1 MRAARPLTKLV
12 TFSASDA
19 PDHCREIADN
29 DDMTVTIDDIRAAAG
44 AIRGQVVDTPCLHS
58 RTLSEITG
66 AQVYLKFE
74 NHQFTASFKERGALN
89 KLASLDAA
97 AAAKGV
103 IACSAGNHAQGVA
116 YHAARLGIPAT
127 IVMPRHTPFVKVEHT
142 RKHGV
147 EVILHGENFDEAKDH
162 ALALERARGLTL
174 VHPYD
179 DEKVIAGQG
188 TIALEMLAGHPQL
201 DLLLVA
207 VGGGGLI
214 AGMATAAK
222 ALKPAVE
229 VIGVETMRFP
239 SMYHALRGTEPVFGA
254 STIAE
259 GIAVREPGRITREAV
274 ARLVADMVLVDEGDI
289 EQAIVMLLEIEKTV
303 VEGAGAASLAALLR
317 DPKRYRGR
325 QVGLVLCGGNIDPL
339 MLAGIIERGMVRAG
353 RLARVRVEVRDLPG
367 SLAKVTACVAG
378 QNANIEEVHH
388 QRAFTHLAVQQA
400 EVDLV
405 LKTRNHEHVREI
417 VAALGAAG
425 FAARVR
431 ASDE

>member
-1 MRAARPLTKLV
+1 
-12 TFSASDA
+12 
-19 PDHCREIADN
+19 
-29 DDMTVTIDDIRAAAG
+29 MTVTIEDVRAAA
-44 AIRGQVVDTPCLHS
+44 AVLAGQVVDTPCLHS

-66 AQVYLKFE
+66 AEVFLKFE

-89 KLASLDAA
+89 KLASLDAQA
-97 AAAKGV
+97 RARGV

-116 YHAARLGIPAT
+116 YHAARLGIPAV

-147 EVILHGENFDEAKDH
+147 EVILHGDNFDEAKAH
-162 ALALERARGLTL
+162 ALALGNTRGLTL

-188 TIALEMLAGHPQL
+188 TIALEMLRDHPEL

-207 VGGGGLI
+207 IGGGGLVS
-214 AGMATAAK
+214 GMATAAK
-222 ALKPAVE
+222 AANPAIE
-229 VIGVETMRFP
+229 VVGVETMRFP
-239 SMYHALRGTEPVFGA
+239 SMYHALRGTKPEFGL

-259 GIAVREPGRITREAV
+259 GIAVKEPGRLTREIV
-274 ARLVADMVLVDEGDI
+274 SRLVADIVLVDEGDI

-317 DPKRYRGR
+317 DPARFRGR
-325 QVGLVLCGGNIDPL
+325 RVGLVLCGGNIEPL
-339 MLAGIIERGMVRAG
+339 MLAEIIERGMVRAG
-353 RLARVRVEVRDLPG
+353 RLARVRVQVRDLPG
-367 SLAKVTACVAG
+367 SLARVTACLAE

-388 QRAFTHLAVQQA
+388 QRAFTHLAVQNA

-405 LKTRNHEHVREI
+405 LKTRNHGHVGEI
-417 VAALGAAG
+417 VAALAAAG

-431 ASDE
+431 NFDE